1 LFVAAALV
9 TGCKQTTTDDG
20 GVGGNGGAGAD
31 GAASEA
37 SVAATDTAP
46 PADTAAPTADD
57 AAVDTFTPPIIRE
70 EDAAQPSVDAVATTE
85 ATQKVLEDLA
95 APIDGARV
103 VFVDCTAAPC
113 TARVSATT
121 LEGLRAFLV
130 KISDAFHGRTSF
142 VARERFD
149 GFTGHVYEADVVL
162 DTDEPRPVP
171 ASEDDLLTDPGT

>member
-1 LFVAAALV
+1 
-9 TGCKQTTTDDG
+9 
-20 GVGGNGGAGAD
+20 VGGSGGAGSD
-31 GAASEA
+31 GAAA
-37 SVAATDTAP
+37 DTSVASSDTAP
-46 PADTAAPTADD
+46 AADTAAPPGDD
-57 AAVDTFTPPIIRE
+57 AAVDTFTPPVIRE
-70 EDAAQPSVDAVATTE
+70 EDAAPPSIDAVATTE
-85 ATQKVLEDLA
+85 ATQKVLDELA

-113 TARVSATT
+113 TARVSAPT
-121 LEGLRAFLV
+121 LAALRTFLV